1 MKKFKVLLDFLGS
14 QDGMSVTEFKAGE
27 IVEVT
32 DHLAPHIGDWA
43 EEITDTPAAAAD
55 EQGEAQ
61 PSAPSGRPQI
71 KAKRD
76 AR

>member
-27 IVEVT
+27 IAEIS

-43 EEITDTPAAAAD
+43 EEVTETPVAVAED
-55 EQGEAQ
+55 PSEAQ
-61 PSAPSGRPQI
+61 PSSPSGRPQI